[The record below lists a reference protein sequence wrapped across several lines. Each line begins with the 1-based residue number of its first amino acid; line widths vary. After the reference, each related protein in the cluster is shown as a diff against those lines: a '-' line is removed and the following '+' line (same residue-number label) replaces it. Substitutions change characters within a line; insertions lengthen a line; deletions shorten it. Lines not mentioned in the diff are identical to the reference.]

1 MDNRLRVLSSEA
13 PRQAATGEAGGE
25 VSETAE
31 WCPQCNSLNR
41 RRNYAEPC
49 LHPWHDAPAPQ
60 PQPSPH
66 SRPSSSHSEGVS
78 GAQAEWEFEAATDAY
93 FQCVVDGMERGDTD
107 IVAARNRLQTA
118 YARAVEA
125 ARREGK
131 VEGAENSA
139 EQALHR
145 IADVLERRAEREK

>member
-1 MDNRLRVLSSEA
+1 M
-13 PRQAATGEAGGE
+13 
-25 VSETAE
+25 SETAE

-125 ARREGK
+125 ARREAFRE
-131 VEGAENSA
+131 VRDWEDPDMRQEDPASLMLA
-139 EQALHR
+139 RFRAW
-145 IADVLERRAEREK
+145 LERRAKGEK